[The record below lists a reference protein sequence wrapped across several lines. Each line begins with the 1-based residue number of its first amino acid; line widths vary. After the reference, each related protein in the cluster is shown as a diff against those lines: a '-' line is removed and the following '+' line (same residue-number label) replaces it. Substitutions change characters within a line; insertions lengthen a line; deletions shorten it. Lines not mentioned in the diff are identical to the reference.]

1 MTAAMYD
8 LAIIGGGIN
17 GVGIARDAAGRGL
30 KVLLVER
37 DDLASHTSSA
47 STKLVHGGL
56 RYLEHYEFNLV
67 RKALKEREV
76 LLRAAPH
83 IIWPMRFVLPV
94 DRGMRP
100 AWLLRLGL
108 FLYDHLGGRD
118 ILPATKSINLLQ
130 DPRGDPLQKRLKK
143 GFAYSDCWVEDARL
157 VSLTARD
164 AAEHGADIR
173 TRTECTGLDRGAG
186 HWNLHIRQNGEIKT
200 EEARVLVN
208 AAGPWVDPVT
218 SLYDRSSNAAKLR
231 LVKGSHIVVKRK
243 YEGDHS
249 YIFQNRDG
257 RIIFAIPYE
266 GDHTLIG
273 TTDEPWSYAEGPA
286 RISTGEIAYLCEAAS
301 EYFET
306 PVTPDDIEWTY
317 SGVRPLFDDH
327 SRSAATVTR
336 DFVFDY
342 DNAGGAPVLSIFG
355 GKITTYRVLALQAI
369 RTLSDALN
377 IDGDDWTRKA
387 HLPGGDFAP
396 DGFEALVDQYAGR
409 WPFLDRSLVHRLVR
423 AYGTDT
429 ATLLGGAETVADMGA
444 AFGAGL
450 YEIELR
456 WLIDREFA
464 RGAEDI
470 LWRRSKL
477 GLHMSD
483 AERQAVALWFEQK
496 PSKLTTRVRFPS
508 PAPAP
513 PRLHHR
519 PSDRP
524 RFPGDGLHP
533 AERKRQVEPRCHRAR
548 LGSRRQR

>member
-1 MTAAMYD
+1 MNAAMYD

-94 DRGMRP
+94 DEGMRP

-118 ILPATKSINLLQ
+118 ILPGTKSVNLLK
-130 DPRGDPLQKRLKK
+130 DHRGDPLQKRLRK

-164 AAEHGADIR
+164 AADRGADIR
-173 TRTECTGLDRGAG
+173 TRAECVGLDRGPD
-186 HWNLHIRQNGEIKT
+186 HWNLQIRQNGEQKT
-200 EEARVLVN
+200 EQAKVLVN

-218 SLYDRSSNAAKLR
+218 AMYDRSNHAAKLR

-249 YIFQNRDG
+249 YIFQNKDG

-286 RISTGEIAYLCEAAS
+286 KINDGEIDYLCDAAS
-301 EYFET
+301 EYFEA
-306 PVTPDDIEWTY
+306 PVTRDDIMWTY

-327 SRSAATVTR
+327 SRTAATVTR

-342 DNAGGAPVLSIFG
+342 DNENGAPVLSIFG

-369 RTLSDALN
+369 RTLSEALDVN
-377 IDGDDWTRKA
+377 GDDWTKEA
-387 HLPGGDFAP
+387 HLPGGDFP
-396 DGFEALVDQYAGR
+396 PEGFEALVDQYAGR
-409 WPFLDRSLVHRLVR
+409 WPFIDRLIVHRLVR

-429 ATLLGGAETVADMGA
+429 VSILADVKTPADMGQEFA
-444 AFGAGL
+444 AGL
-450 YEIELR
+450 YEIEIR
-456 WLIDREFA
+456 WLIDHEFA
-464 RGAEDI
+464 CTAEDI

-477 GLHMSD
+477 GLHMSA
-483 AERQAVALWFEQK
+483 AEQEAVALWCDQQK
-496 PSKLTTRVRFPS
+496 Q
-508 PAPAP
+508 PAKPN
-513 PRLHHR
+513 LDL
-519 PSDRP
+519 S
-524 RFPGDGLHP
+524 
-533 AERKRQVEPRCHRAR
+533 
-548 LGSRRQR
+548 

>member
-1 MTAAMYD
+1 MYD

-94 DRGMRP
+94 DEGMRP

-118 ILPATKSINLLQ
+118 ILPGTKSLNLLK
-130 DPRGDPLQKRLKK
+130 DHRGDPLQKRLRK

-164 AAEHGADIR
+164 AANRGADIR
-173 TRTECTGLDRGAG
+173 TRAECIGLDRSSD
-186 HWNLHIRQNGEIKT
+186 HWSLKIQQHGETVT
-200 EEARVLVN
+200 ERAKILVN

-218 SLYDRSSNAAKLR
+218 AMYDRSSNAAKLR

-249 YIFQNRDG
+249 YIFQNSDG

-266 GDHTLIG
+266 GEHTLIG
-273 TTDEPWSYAEGPA
+273 TTDEPWSYAEGEA
-286 RISTGEIAYLCEAAS
+286 KISAGEITYLCEAAS
-301 EYFET
+301 EYFEV
-306 PVTPDDIEWTY
+306 PVTPDDIQWTY

-342 DNAGGAPVLSIFG
+342 DSENGAPVLSIFG

-377 IDGDDWTRKA
+377 IDGDDWTKKA
-387 HLPGGDFAP
+387 HLPGGDFPP
-396 DGFEALVDQYAGR
+396 DGFEALVDQYAGT
-409 WPFLDRSLVHRLVR
+409 WSFLDKSVVHRLVR

-429 ATLLGGAETVADMGA
+429 ATMLKPVKSLANMGQD
-444 AFGAGL
+444 FGAGL
-450 YEIELR
+450 YEVELR
-456 WLIDREFA
+456 WLIDQEFA
-464 RGAEDI
+464 CTAKDV

-477 GLHMSD
+477 GLHMND
-483 AERQAVALWFEQK
+483 AEQQAVALWFDRQDQAAK
-496 PSKLTTRVRFPS
+496 PNLALS
-508 PAPAP
+508 
-513 PRLHHR
+513 
-519 PSDRP
+519 
-524 RFPGDGLHP
+524 
-533 AERKRQVEPRCHRAR
+533 
-548 LGSRRQR
+548 

>member
-94 DRGMRP
+94 DKGMRP

-108 FLYDHLGGRD
+108 FLYDHLGGRE
-118 ILPATKSINLLQ
+118 ILPATSNVSLRT

-164 AAEHGADIR
+164 AAERGADIR
-173 TRTECTGLDRGAG
+173 TRAECVGLDRGAD
-186 HWNLHIRQNGEIKT
+186 HWKLQIRQQGAVTT
-200 EEARVLVN
+200 EQARILVN

-218 SLYDRSSNAAKLR
+218 ALYDQTGNAAKLR

-243 YEGDHS
+243 YDGDHS

-257 RIIFAIPYE
+257 RIVFAIPYE
-266 GDHTLIG
+266 GDYTLIG

-286 RISTGEIAYLCEAAS
+286 RISDGEIDYLCAAAS

-306 PVTPDDIEWTY
+306 PVTRDDIAWTY

-327 SRSAATVTR
+327 SRTAATVTR

-342 DNAGGAPVLSIFG
+342 DDENGAPVLSIFG
-355 GKITTYRVLALQAI
+355 GKITTYRVLAVQAI
-369 RTLSDALN
+369 RTLSEALDV
-377 IDGDDWTRKA
+377 DGDDWTKEA
-387 HLPGGDFAP
+387 HLPGGDFSP
-396 DGFEALVDQYAGR
+396 DGFAALVDQYANR
-409 WPFLDRSLVHRLVR
+409 WTYIDRAIVHRLVR

-429 ATLLGGAETVADMGA
+429 GSMLEGVKTVDDLGQE
-444 AFGAGL
+444 FGAGL
-450 YEIELR
+450 YEIEIQ

-464 RGAEDI
+464 CSAEDV

-477 GLHMSD
+477 GLHMTE
-483 AERQAVALWFEQK
+483 AEQQAVALWF
-496 PSKLTTRVRFPS
+496 
-508 PAPAP
+508 
-513 PRLHHR
+513 
-519 PSDRP
+519 DRKDQ
-524 RFPGDGLHP
+524 RAK
-533 AERKRQVEPRCHRAR
+533 AEIT
-548 LGSRRQR
+548 LS

>member
-1 MTAAMYD
+1 MKWLMYD

-94 DRGMRP
+94 DEGMRP

-108 FLYDHLGGRD
+108 FLYDNLGGRD
-118 ILPATKSINLLQ
+118 ILPGTKTVDLLK
-130 DPRGDPLQKRLKK
+130 DHRGDPLQKRLKK

-164 AAEHGADIR
+164 AAERGADIR
-173 TRTECTGLDRGAG
+173 TRTECIGLERQSG
-186 HWNLHIRQNGEIKT
+186 HWNLQIMQQGETKT
-200 EEARVLVN
+200 EQAMVLVN

-218 SLYDRSSNAAKLR
+218 ALYDRSSNAAKLR

-249 YIFQNRDG
+249 YIFQNKDE

-266 GDHTLIG
+266 GDYTLIG
-273 TTDEPWSYAEGPA
+273 TTDEPWTYAEGDA
-286 RISTGEIAYLCEAAS
+286 TISDGEIDYLCDAAS
-301 EYFET
+301 EYFEI
-306 PVTPDDIEWTY
+306 PVTRDDIAWTY

-342 DNAGGAPVLSIFG
+342 DQEDGAPVLSIFG
-355 GKITTYRVLALQAI
+355 GKITTYRILALQAI
-369 RTLSDALN
+369 RTLSDALDV
-377 IDGDDWTRKA
+377 DGDDWTKNA

-396 DGFEALVDQYAGR
+396 DGFDALVAEYARR
-409 WPFLDRSLVHRLVR
+409 WPFVGHAVLHRLVR

-429 ATLLGGAETVADMGA
+429 ANILAKVIDISDLGQL
-444 AFGAGL
+444 FGADL
-450 YEIELR
+450 YEVEIR
-456 WLIDREFA
+456 WLIDQEFA
-464 RGAEDI
+464 RTAEDV

-477 GLHMSD
+477 GLHMTA
-483 AERQAVALWFEQK
+483 AEQRAVALWFEGQGG
-496 PSKLTTRVRFPS
+496 
-508 PAPAP
+508 APKDNLA
-513 PRLHHR
+513 L
-519 PSDRP
+519 S
-524 RFPGDGLHP
+524 
-533 AERKRQVEPRCHRAR
+533 
-548 LGSRRQR
+548 

>member
-1 MTAAMYD
+1 MNMAMYD

-108 FLYDHLGGRD
+108 FLYDHLGGRE
-118 ILPATKSINLLQ
+118 ILPATANVNLRK
-130 DPRGDPLQKRLKK
+130 DHRGDPLQKRLKK

-164 AAEHGADIR
+164 AAERGADIR
-173 TRTECTGLDRGAG
+173 TRAECVALERGADC
-186 HWNLHIRQNGEIKT
+186 WNLEIRQNGAVTT
-200 EEARVLVN
+200 EQAKVLVN

-218 SLYDRSSNAAKLR
+218 SMYDQRKNAAKLR

-243 YEGDHS
+243 YDGDHS

-273 TTDEPWSYAEGPA
+273 TTDQPWSYAEGPA
-286 RISTGEIAYLCEAAS
+286 KISEGEIDYLCAAAS
-301 EYFET
+301 EYFEE
-306 PVTPDDIEWTY
+306 PVVRDDIVWTY

-327 SRSAATVTR
+327 SRTAATVTR

-342 DNAGGAPVLSIFG
+342 DNENGAPVLSIFG

-369 RTLSDALN
+369 RTLSEALDV
-377 IDGDDWTRKA
+377 DGADWTKEA
-387 HLPGGDFAP
+387 HLPGGNFAP
-396 DGFEALVDQYAGR
+396 DGFDALVENYAMR
-409 WPFLDRSLVHRLVR
+409 WSFLDRQILSRLAR
-423 AYGTDT
+423 AYGTD
-429 ATLLGGAETVADMGA
+429 LESILDRVADEKDLGQE
-444 AFGAGL
+444 FGAGL
-450 YEIELR
+450 YEIEIR
-456 WLIDREFA
+456 WLIEREFA
-464 RGAEDI
+464 RSAEDV

-477 GLHMSD
+477 GLHMSE
-483 AERQAVALWFEQK
+483 AEKQAVSNWFDQHGQRVMAEV
-496 PSKLTTRVRFPS
+496 KLS
-508 PAPAP
+508 
-513 PRLHHR
+513 
-519 PSDRP
+519 
-524 RFPGDGLHP
+524 
-533 AERKRQVEPRCHRAR
+533 
-548 LGSRRQR
+548 

>member
-94 DRGMRP
+94 DDGMRP

-108 FLYDHLGGRD
+108 FLYDNLGGRD
-118 ILPATKSINLLQ
+118 ILPRTKNVNLHKDQ
-130 DPRGDPLQKRLKK
+130 RGDSLQKRLKK

-157 VSLTARD
+157 VALTARD
-164 AAEHGADIR
+164 AANRGADIW
-173 TRTECTGLDRGAG
+173 TRAECVGLDRGPD
-186 HWNLHIRQNGEIKT
+186 HWNLKIEHHGKMKAEQAKI
-200 EEARVLVN
+200 LVN

-218 SLYDRSSNAAKLR
+218 AMYDQSSNAAKLR

-243 YEGDHS
+243 FEGDHS

-273 TTDEPWSYAEGPA
+273 TTDQPWSYDEGPA
-286 RISTGEIAYLCEAAS
+286 KISDSEIDYLCEAAS
-301 EYFET
+301 EYFEE
-306 PVTPDDIEWTY
+306 PVNRDDIEWTY

-327 SRSAATVTR
+327 SRTAATVTR
-336 DFVFDY
+336 DFVFDF
-342 DNAGGAPVLSIFG
+342 DDENGAPVLSIFG

-369 RTLSDALN
+369 RTLSDALD
-377 IDGDDWTRKA
+377 IDGVDWTKEA
-387 HLPGGDFAP
+387 SLPGGDFPA
-396 DGFEALVDQYAGR
+396 DGFDALVDQYAKR
-409 WPFLDRSLVHRLVR
+409 WGFLDRFIVQRLVR

-429 ATLLGGAETVADMGA
+429 AAMLDDVRKTADLGQE
-444 AFGAGL
+444 FGAGL

-456 WLIDREFA
+456 WLVDHEFA
-464 RGAEDI
+464 STAEDT

-477 GLHMSD
+477 GLHMTE
-483 AERQAVALWFEQK
+483 AEQQAVARWFE
-496 PSKLTTRVRFPS
+496 
-508 PAPAP
+508 
-513 PRLHHR
+513 
-519 PSDRP
+519 
-524 RFPGDGLHP
+524 G
-533 AERKRQVEPRCHRAR
+533 QVPHAKTN
-548 LGSRRQR
+548 LKHS

>member
-1 MTAAMYD
+1 MQHCDIAQTAGFSMTGAMYD

-94 DRGMRP
+94 DEGMRP

-118 ILPATKSINLLQ
+118 ILPGTKSLNLLK
-130 DPRGDPLQKRLKK
+130 DHRGDPLQKRLKK

-164 AAEHGADIR
+164 AGDRGADIR
-173 TRTECTGLDRGAG
+173 TRANCVGLERGRE
-186 HWNLHIRQNGEIKT
+186 HWTLEIDQKGVKRN
-200 EEARVLVN
+200 EQAKVLVN

-218 SLYDRSSNAAKLR
+218 ALYDRSNHAAKLR

-243 YEGDHS
+243 YDGDHS
-249 YIFQNRDG
+249 YIFQNKDG

-266 GDHTLIG
+266 SDYTLIG

-286 RISTGEIAYLCEAAS
+286 RISDGEIDYLCEAAS

-306 PVTPDDIEWTY
+306 PVVREDIEWTY

-327 SRSAATVTR
+327 SRTAATVTR
-336 DFVFDY
+336 DFVFDF
-342 DNAGGAPVLSIFG
+342 DNDNGAPVLSIFG

-369 RTLSDALN
+369 RTLSEALDV
-377 IDGDDWTRKA
+377 DGDDWTKEA
-387 HLPGGDFAP
+387 HLPGGDFP
-396 DGFEALVDQYAGR
+396 PNGLDALVDQYAQR
-409 WPFLDRSLVHRLVR
+409 WPIIDRSVIHRLVR

-429 ATLLGGAETVADMGA
+429 ASILAECKSPADLGQK
-444 AFGAGL
+444 FGAGL
-450 YEIELR
+450 YEIEIR

-464 RGAEDI
+464 CTAEDV

-477 GLHMSD
+477 GLHMND
-483 AERQAVALWFEQK
+483 AEQQAVALWFERSGPK
-496 PSKLTTRVRFPS
+496 VKENLDLS
-508 PAPAP
+508 
-513 PRLHHR
+513 
-519 PSDRP
+519 
-524 RFPGDGLHP
+524 
-533 AERKRQVEPRCHRAR
+533 
-548 LGSRRQR
+548 

>member
-1 MTAAMYD
+1 MTMAMYD

-108 FLYDHLGGRD
+108 FLYDHLGGREL
-118 ILPATKSINLLQ
+118 LPATSNVNLHT
-130 DPRGDPLQKRLKK
+130 DHRGDPLQKRLKK

-164 AAEHGADIR
+164 AAERGADIR
-173 TRTECTGLDRGAG
+173 TRAECVALDRGVG
-186 HWNLHIRQNGEIKT
+186 HWNLNIRQHDAIAVEQAK
-200 EEARVLVN
+200 VLVN

-218 SLYDRSSNAAKLR
+218 ALYDKSGDAAKLR

-243 YEGDHS
+243 YEGEHS

-273 TTDEPWSYAEGPA
+273 TTDQPWSYAEGPA
-286 RISTGEIAYLCEAAS
+286 KISEGEIDYLCDAAS
-301 EYFET
+301 KYFAQ
-306 PVTPDDIEWTY
+306 PVVRNDIVWTY

-327 SRSAATVTR
+327 SRTAATVTR

-342 DNAGGAPVLSIFG
+342 DNQNGAPVLSIFG

-369 RTLSDALN
+369 RTLSEALDV
-377 IDGDDWTRKA
+377 DGEDWTKEA

-396 DGFEALVDQYAGR
+396 DGFDALVEKYAR
-409 WPFLDRSLVHRLVR
+409 QWSFLDRQILSRLVR
-423 AYGTDT
+423 AYGTD
-429 ATLLGGAETVADMGA
+429 LESMLDDVADKKGLGQD
-444 AFGAGL
+444 FGAGL
-450 YEIELR
+450 FEIEVR
-456 WLIDREFA
+456 WLIDREFV
-464 RGAEDI
+464 RSAEDV

-477 GLHMSD
+477 GLHMSE
-483 AERQAVALWFEQK
+483 AEKQAVDFWFREN
-496 PSKLTTRVRFPS
+496 SRSVM
-508 PAPAP
+508 
-513 PRLHHR
+513 
-519 PSDRP
+519 
-524 RFPGDGLHP
+524 
-533 AERKRQVEPRCHRAR
+533 AED
-548 LGSRRQR
+548 

>member
-1 MTAAMYD
+1 MTATMYD

-94 DRGMRP
+94 DKGMRP

-118 ILPATKSINLLQ
+118 ILPGTKSVNLLA

-164 AAEHGADIR
+164 AASRGAEIR
-173 TRTECTGLDRGAG
+173 TRTECTGLDRGADSWQLQLR
-186 HWNLHIRQNGEIKT
+186 HDGETRI
-200 EEARVLVN
+200 EQARVLVN

-218 SLYDRSSNAAKLR
+218 ALYDRSNHAAKLR

-266 GDHTLIG
+266 GQYTLIG
-273 TTDEPWSYAEGPA
+273 TTDQPWSYAEGDP
-286 RISTGEIAYLCEAAS
+286 RISDSEINYLCEAAS
-301 EYFET
+301 EYFEI
-306 PVTPDDIEWTY
+306 PVTPDDIDSTY

-327 SRSAATVTR
+327 SRSVATVTR

-342 DNAGGAPVLSIFG
+342 DNIGGAPVLSVFG

-369 RTLSDALN
+369 RTLSDALD
-377 IDGDDWTRKA
+377 IDGGDWTRKA

-396 DGFEALVDQYAGR
+396 DGFASLVDQYAVR
-409 WPFLDRSLVHRLVR
+409 WPFLDRAVLPRLVR

-429 ATLLGGAETVADMGA
+429 AVMLDSAGSLAELGQSFA
-444 AFGAGL
+444 AGL

-456 WLIDREFA
+456 WLIDKEFA
-464 RGAEDI
+464 CTAEDV

-483 AERQAVALWFEQK
+483 AEQRSVAAWFEQQGRTAK
-496 PSKLTTRVRFPS
+496 AELKLS
-508 PAPAP
+508 
-513 PRLHHR
+513 
-519 PSDRP
+519 
-524 RFPGDGLHP
+524 
-533 AERKRQVEPRCHRAR
+533 
-548 LGSRRQR
+548 

>member
-1 MTAAMYD
+1 MTVAMYD

-94 DRGMRP
+94 DEGMRP

-118 ILPATKSINLLQ
+118 ILPGTKSVNLLK
-130 DPRGDPLQKRLKK
+130 DHRGDPLQERLKK

-164 AAEHGADIR
+164 AADRGADIR
-173 TRTECTGLDRGAG
+173 TRAECVALDRGAD
-186 HWNLHIRQNGEIKT
+186 HWNLEIRKDGETKS
-200 EEARVLVN
+200 EQARVLVN

-218 SLYDRSSNAAKLR
+218 AMYDHSSHAAKLR

-243 YEGDHS
+243 YEGEHS

-257 RIIFAIPYE
+257 RIVFAIPYE

-286 RISTGEIAYLCEAAS
+286 KINDGEIDYLCDAAS
-301 EYFET
+301 EYFEA
-306 PVTPDDIEWTY
+306 PVTRDDIIWTY

-327 SRSAATVTR
+327 SRTAATVTR

-342 DNAGGAPVLSIFG
+342 DIEKGAPVLSIFG

-369 RTLSDALN
+369 RTLSEALDVN
-377 IDGDDWTRKA
+377 GDDWTKEA
-387 HLPGGDFAP
+387 HLPGGDFSP
-396 DGFEALVDQYAGR
+396 DGFEELVDQYASK
-409 WPFLDRSLVHRLVR
+409 WPFVEKSVVHRLVR

-429 ATLLGGAETVADMGA
+429 ACILKDVKNIADLGQL
-444 AFGAGL
+444 FGSGL
-450 YEIELR
+450 YEIEIQ

-464 RGAEDI
+464 CTAEDV

-483 AERQAVALWFEQK
+483 AEKQAVEQWFDEQK
-496 PSKLTTRVRFPS
+496 Q
-508 PAPAP
+508 
-513 PRLHHR
+513 R
-519 PSDRP
+519 PKP
-524 RFPGDGLHP
+524 N
-533 AERKRQVEPRCHRAR
+533 RA
-548 LGSRRQR
+548 LS

>member
-1 MTAAMYD
+1 MTATMYD

-94 DRGMRP
+94 DEGMRP

-108 FLYDHLGGRD
+108 FLYDHLGGRE
-118 ILPATKSINLLQ
+118 ILPTTKSVNLLK
-130 DPRGDPLQKRLKK
+130 DHRGDPLQKRLKK

-164 AAEHGADIR
+164 AGDRGADIR
-173 TRTECTGLDRGAG
+173 TRAECVGLDRAAD
-186 HWNLHIRQNGEIKT
+186 HWDLKIEQNGEKRT
-200 EEARVLVN
+200 EQAKVLVN
-208 AAGPWVDPVT
+208 AAGPWVDPVAA
-218 SLYDRSSNAAKLR
+218 LYDRSNHAAKLR

-243 YEGDHS
+243 YEGDQS
-249 YIFQNRDG
+249 YIFQNKDG

-266 GDHTLIG
+266 GDYTLIG
-273 TTDEPWSYAEGPA
+273 TTDERWNYAEGDA
-286 RISTGEIAYLCEAAS
+286 KISDGEITYLCDAAS
-301 EYFET
+301 EYFDK
-306 PVTPDDIEWTY
+306 PVTRTDIIWTY

-342 DNAGGAPVLSIFG
+342 DNENGAPVLSIFG

-369 RTLSDALN
+369 RTLSDALDV
-377 IDGDDWTRKA
+377 DGDDWTKEA
-387 HLPGGDFAP
+387 HLPGGDFPP
-396 DGFEALVDQYAGR
+396 DGFDVLVDQYAGQ
-409 WPFLDRSLVHRLVR
+409 WNFLDRSILRRLVR

-429 ATLLGGAETVADMGA
+429 ACILEDAKAITDLGQQ
-444 AFGAGL
+444 FGAGL
-450 YEIELR
+450 YEIEIR

-464 RGAEDI
+464 CTSEDV

-483 AERQAVALWFEQK
+483 TEQQAVALWFVQQ
-496 PSKLTTRVRFPS
+496 
-508 PAPAP
+508 
-513 PRLHHR
+513 
-519 PSDRP
+519 D
-524 RFPGDGLHP
+524 
-533 AERKRQVEPRCHRAR
+533 QRAKAS
-548 LGSRRQR
+548 LDLS

>member
-1 MTAAMYD
+1 MTMYD

-94 DRGMRP
+94 DEGMRP

-118 ILPATKSINLLQ
+118 ILPGTRGVNLLK
-130 DPRGDPLQKRLKK
+130 DHRGDPLQKRLKK

-164 AAEHGADIR
+164 AANRGADIR
-173 TRTECTGLDRGAG
+173 TRAECVELDRGAD
-186 HWNLHIRQNGEIKT
+186 HWNLQIRQHGEQKT
-200 EEARVLVN
+200 EQARILVN

-218 SLYDRSSNAAKLR
+218 AMYDSSSHAAKLR

-249 YIFQNRDG
+249 YIFQNKDG

-286 RISTGEIAYLCEAAS
+286 KINDGEIDYLCDAAS
-301 EYFET
+301 EYFEA
-306 PVTPDDIEWTY
+306 PVTRDDIIWTY

-327 SRSAATVTR
+327 SRTAATVTR

-342 DNAGGAPVLSIFG
+342 DNENGAPVLSIFG

-369 RTLSDALN
+369 RTLSDALDVN
-377 IDGDDWTRKA
+377 GDDWTKEA
-387 HLPGGDFAP
+387 PLPGGDFPP
-396 DGFEALVDQYAGR
+396 DGFDALVDQYAIR
-409 WPFLDRSLVHRLVR
+409 WPFVEKSVVRRLVR

-429 ATLLGGAETVADMGA
+429 ASILKDTKSISDMGQP
-444 AFGAGL
+444 FGSGL
-450 YEIELR
+450 YEIEIQ

-464 RGAEDI
+464 CTAEDV

-477 GLHMSD
+477 GLHMS
-483 AERQAVALWFEQK
+483 EVEKQAVEQWFDKQELQPKPNLAL
-496 PSKLTTRVRFPS
+496 S
-508 PAPAP
+508 
-513 PRLHHR
+513 
-519 PSDRP
+519 
-524 RFPGDGLHP
+524 
-533 AERKRQVEPRCHRAR
+533 
-548 LGSRRQR
+548 

>member
-94 DRGMRP
+94 DEGMRP

-118 ILPATKSINLLQ
+118 ILPATKSINLLK
-130 DPRGDPLQKRLKK
+130 DRRGDPLQKRLKK

-164 AAEHGADIR
+164 AAIRGADIR
-173 TRTECTGLDRGAG
+173 TRAECTGLNRAEG
-186 HWNLHIRQNGEIKT
+186 HWKVQIRQHGEMRT
-200 EEARVLVN
+200 EQAKVLVN

-218 SLYDRSSNAAKLR
+218 SLYDRSNHAAKLR

-273 TTDEPWSYAEGPA
+273 TTDEPWSYAEGDA
-286 RISTGEIAYLCEAAS
+286 RISDGEIAYLCDAAS
-301 EYFET
+301 EYFEI
-306 PVTPDDIEWTY
+306 PVTPDDIQWTY

-369 RTLSDALN
+369 RTLSDALD
-377 IDGDDWTRKA
+377 IDGDDWTRAA
-387 HLPGGDFAP
+387 HLPGGDFPP
-396 DGFEALVDQYAGR
+396 DGFDALVDEYAAR
-409 WPFLDRSLVHRLVR
+409 WTFLDQSIIHRMVR

-429 ATLLGGAETVADMGA
+429 ASLLQDASSIADLGEG
-444 AFGAGL
+444 FGAGL
-450 YEIELR
+450 YEIEIR
-456 WLIDREFA
+456 WLIDQEFA
-464 RGAEDI
+464 CTAEDI

-477 GLHMSD
+477 GLHMSKT
-483 AERQAVALWFEQK
+483 EQQVVARWFADQDQLAK
-496 PSKLTTRVRFPS
+496 ANLDLS
-508 PAPAP
+508 
-513 PRLHHR
+513 
-519 PSDRP
+519 
-524 RFPGDGLHP
+524 
-533 AERKRQVEPRCHRAR
+533 
-548 LGSRRQR
+548 